1 MKQRLL
7 LIALVFVCSLSVK
20 AQSSIRFGYLNVDS
34 LLQTLPDYA
43 EAQKQTEALRQ
54 KYMAEA
60 YYNESNFRR
69 QYAEYLQGQK
79 QFTPNILAKRQ
90 ADLQESLQKGM
101 AFRQQADSLV
111 EEAHLQMLRPVR
123 ARLNAAIRAVGI
135 EHGYEYIIDT
145 SKGTYPF
152 IHPKAA
158 EDATPYVKEK
168 LHL

>member
-60 YYNESNFRR
+60 YYNE
-69 QYAEYLQGQK
+69 
-79 QFTPNILAKRQ
+79 
-90 ADLQESLQKGM
+90 
-101 AFRQQADSLV
+101 
-111 EEAHLQMLRPVR
+111 
-123 ARLNAAIRAVGI
+123 
-135 EHGYEYIIDT
+135 
-145 SKGTYPF
+145 
-152 IHPKAA
+152 
-158 EDATPYVKEK
+158 
-168 LHL
+168 